1 VAATDQ
7 ESAWWMVDLLCIVAV
22 SSSLLNRFYRSP
34 FYLRWGHV
42 AEAYEGVSVDRA
54 LLTARGRSSFR
65 VQLIGHRGL
74 VIVWRNRNP
83 GSALPKRHA
92 AQRVSLH

>member
-54 LLTARGRSSFR
+54 LLTARG
-65 VQLIGHRGL
+65 HDL
-74 VIVWRNRNP
+74 VLDFVEAHF
-83 GSALPKRHA
+83 GSN
-92 AQRVSLH
+92 